1 MTNAVNKVDFA
12 NLDVAIAV
20 DTSGTMRIADAIKGS
35 PLTRLE
41 ATKENAVALAAELE
55 KHDPDGITVARFASK
70 VRIYDGVTESK
81 VEEIFLEFRPM
92 GNTNTKEA
100 LEQLIKLFLGKRAAA
115 GAAAKAACIIVFTDG
130 EPDDKV
136 GVAQVIIDA
145 TKQIKSRTELGI
157 LFVQVGEDPGAT
169 AYLAKLNNDLESA
182 GALYDIVAVCKLGD
196 LEDVSPQELI
206 EMAFND

>member
-1 MTNAVNKVDFA
+1 MANVNKVDMA
-12 NLDVAIAV
+12 NLDVALAV
-20 DTSGTMRIADAIKGS
+20 DTSGTMRIADAITGS

-55 KHDPDGITVARFASK
+55 KFDSDGITVARFASK
-70 VRIYDGVTESK
+70 VRVYDGVTSAK

-100 LEQLIKLFLGKRAAA
+100 LETLIKLFLGKRAAA
-115 GAAAKAACIIVFTDG
+115 GAKAKPACIIIFTDG

-136 GVAQVIIDA
+136 GLAQVIIDA
-145 TKQIKSRTELGI
+145 TKQINDRTELGI
-157 LFVQVGEDPGAT
+157 LFVQVGNDAGA
-169 AYLAKLNNDLESA
+169 AAFLAKLNNDLSGA
-182 GALYDIVAVCKLGD
+182 GAKHDIVAVCKLGD